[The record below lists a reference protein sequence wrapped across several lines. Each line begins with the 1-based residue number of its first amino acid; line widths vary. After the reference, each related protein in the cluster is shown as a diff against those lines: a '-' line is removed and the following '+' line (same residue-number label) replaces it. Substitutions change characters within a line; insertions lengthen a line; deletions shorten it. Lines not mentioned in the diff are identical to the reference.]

1 LIAQTRYNFKAI
13 APRGRLRHRHSSH
26 IMTNIPQLGQPAPDF
41 STPDQNDNLIS
52 LGDFNSQWVILYF
65 YPKDDTPGCT
75 TEAKDFSELY
85 QEFNTLGAKIL
96 GVSPDSGKVHCK
108 FISKHNLSI
117 TLLSDP
123 EHILTEAYGAWRL
136 KKFMG
141 KEYMGVARSTFL
153 ISPDK
158 IITYVWPN
166 VKAKNH
172 AQQVLTKLRELTA
185 T

>member
-1 LIAQTRYNFKAI
+1 M
-13 APRGRLRHRHSSH
+13 S
-26 IMTNIPQLGQPAPDF
+26 NIPQVGQPAPDF
-41 STPDQNDNLIS
+41 STPDQNGNS
-52 LGDFNSQWVILYF
+52 LTLDDFSSQWVVVYF

-75 TEAKDFSELY
+75 TEATDFTELY
-85 QEFNTLGAKIL
+85 QDFSTLGAKIL
-96 GVSPDSGKVHCK
+96 GVSPDSGKSHCK

-153 ISPDK
+153 ISPDR
-158 IITYVWPN
+158 IIAYAWPN
-166 VKAKNH
+166 VKAKGH
-172 AQQVLTKLRELTA
+172 AQAVLTKIQELAST
-185 T
+185 